1 MKKFQFD
8 LQRFNDGGSA
18 SSSAATSGGDSSAN
32 QNVAVNDGTGGQG
45 ANTNTETDEKSAWE
59 AAKKQFKSFYDEDV
73 KNHVTNRHKDYKAL
87 SKAKSEQD
95 DFLNLMHARY
105 GTSDLNGLRDAI
117 DKDDGFWQDK
127 ADEANMTVPQFKE
140 HLKLQAERDAAVRT
154 VDTIRAQENA
164 REQYNVWF
172 EESKAVKEQYPEFDL
187 NTELRNPQF
196 RSMLSANYS
205 KEFMPSMRQIYEL
218 IHRDEIME
226 KQKAS
231 VQKNTIDNIKARGLR
246 PDEAGSDSGGAVD
259 YTFDASK
266 MSSKERADIARRVKA
281 GESYTFKR

>member
-1 MKKFQFD
+1 MI
-8 LQRFNDGGSA
+8 RIRPYMS
-18 SSSAATSGGDSSAN
+18 
-32 QNVAVNDGTGGQG
+32 
-45 ANTNTETDEKSAWE
+45 TDEESILTWCDSEDTCLKWTFGLLGAYPVTAE
-59 AAKKQFKSFYDEDV
+59 KFRKTGEYMQF
-73 KNHVTNRHKDYKAL
+73 T
-87 SKAKSEQD
+87 
-95 DFLNLMHARY
+95 
-105 GTSDLNGLRDAI
+105 AI

-187 NTELRNPQF
+187 NTELKNPQF